1 MLVSTALIRKGCQ
14 GYGAR
19 SSDRNSVIERPRR
32 GFHID
37 TLPDPCKFR
46 YVREVRLDRAC
57 TPTSVISL
65 QLPRLRSLR
74 AVRVERHRTPRSV
87 MDVHSPKSR
96 LVSVVRLDR
105 DCTPRSDKEVH
116 SRTLRCVREVRLDRV
131 STAPRFVMEVQ
142 LRMSRRFRFA
152 RFGRNCMPWSV
163 IRPHM
168 LRSRCSSL
176 VKPERN
182 CTPWSVIV
190 VFGSPMK

>member
-1 MLVSTALIRKGCQ
+1 MHSHVCDKPAASKVKEFESIQ
-14 GYGAR
+14 GGKRLHA
-19 SSDRNSVIERPRR
+19 
-32 GFHID
+32 
-37 TLPDPCKFR
+37 
-46 YVREVRLDRAC
+46 EVRDGC
-57 TPTSVISL
+57 TSP
-65 QLPRLRSLR
+65 
-74 AVRVERHRTPRSV
+74 
-87 MDVHSPKSR
+87 PKSR

-142 LRMSRRFRFA
+142 LRMSRRSRFT